1 VTCLGFQNVPICAK
15 CGKENPDEARFC
27 LACGTPFE
35 AEPTRLREE
44 RKVVTVLFCDLVGF
58 TSRSEQL
65 DPEEVSATLAPYHAR
80 LRATLERYGGTV
92 EKFIGDAVMAVFG
105 APVAHEDDPER
116 AVRAALAI
124 RDELR
129 EDEMLDV
136 RIAVNTGEAL
146 VRLGARPQEGETMVT
161 GDVVNTAARLESAAP
176 VNGILVGEATHR
188 ATRAVIDYGDAEPVS
203 AKGKADPIP
212 VWEALEARSRC
223 GADARQQGRTPL
235 VGRRRELD
243 LLWDAL
249 QRAREEREPQLVT
262 LVGVPG
268 IGKSRL
274 VWELFQRVDANPEF
288 VTWRQGRSLPYG
300 EGVSFWALAE
310 MVKAQAGILESDS
323 VAEAAQKLEAAIA
336 RLDVQGNEDWLLRHL
351 RPLVG
356 LESDAP
362 PADAAEAF
370 GAWRRVFEALA
381 EQQSLVL
388 VFEDL
393 HWADEGLLDFV
404 DELVDTAIGAPLLVL
419 GTARPELMSR
429 RSGWGGGKANALTI
443 SLSPLSDEDTARLAN
458 AVLERTVVPAEL
470 QAALL
475 ARAGGNPLF
484 AEEFA
489 RLAAEH
495 EGDVEL
501 PDTVQALIAARL
513 DSLPDVE
520 KELLQTAS
528 VIGKVFWVG
537 ALGEHASHEQLAALE
552 RKDFIRR
559 ERRSSVAD
567 ETEYA
572 FRHVLTRDVAYSQI
586 PRAGRAQRHQAT
598 ASWIESLS
606 PDRAEDRAEMLAH
619 HYVSALEYARTTGG
633 ESDVLV
639 ERARLALREAGD
651 RAMALAAPSAAS
663 RYYREA
669 LELWPADDPD
679 RSRLLLAAGR
689 AASLGEGGGAEE
701 LDSARE
707 ALAAGGD
714 VEGAAEAEALLGD
727 LLWRRG
733 DREGSTRHVRHA
745 HELIADR
752 PASRAKAFVLTVAS
766 GNAMVAGEDD
776 KAAEIAW
783 EVKRLGETLGLDEAL
798 VHALGTLGSVHS
810 HRGDR
815 AALRFFDEALT
826 IAQRSRTPVILR
838 TYANLAV
845 THAAFGELLRGRQ
858 VLHEGL
864 AVAETFG
871 ETKNWR
877 WLRGQL
883 PFSEFIFGRW
893 GDALRAAESFLGERE
908 RLGTHYL
915 ESNAHLVRGQ
925 IRLARDDVDGALE
938 DVAAALA
945 LARDAG
951 DPQAL
956 NPALAVTASLYA
968 EAGLHGKA
976 SACAEELLTRW
987 EAADDRT
994 PLYGSPLLAWV
1005 LSSPGDRERL
1015 ATLLERRKDMA
1026 VPWNR
1031 AAESIVRGDP
1041 LGAAEI
1047 LADAGDATEEAYAR
1061 LRAAEQLVEEGRRA
1075 EANGQLQ
1082 KALAFYRS
1090 VGATRYIRQG
1100 ERLLAASA

>member
-1 VTCLGFQNVPICAK
+1 VPICAE
-15 CGKENPDEARFC
+15 CGKENPAEARFC
-27 LACGTPFE
+27 LACGTAFE
-35 AEPTRLREE
+35 TEPTPAREE

-65 DPEEVSATLAPYHAR
+65 DPEEVSAMLAPYHAR
-80 LRATLERYGGTV
+80 LRAELERYGGTV

-129 EDEMLDV
+129 EEGRLDV

-146 VRLGARPQEGETMVT
+146 VRLGARPQEGEGMVA
-161 GDVVNTAARLESAAP
+161 GDVVNTAARLQAAAP
-176 VNGILVGEATHR
+176 VNGILVGQATYR
-188 ATRAVIDYGDAEPVS
+188 ATERVIDYREAEPVT
-203 AKGKADPIP
+203 AKGKADPVP
-212 VWEALEARSRC
+212 VWEAAEARSRF
-223 GADARQQGRTPL
+223 GVDVRQQGRTPL
-235 VGRRRELD
+235 VGRKRELD

-274 VWELFQRVDANPEF
+274 VWELFQRVDAEPEF

-300 EGVSFWALAE
+300 EGVSFWALSE

-323 VAEAAQKLEAAIA
+323 VAQAAEKLEAAIA
-336 RLDVQGNEDWLLRHL
+336 TLDVQGNEDWLLRHL

-356 LESDAP
+356 LETDAP
-362 PADAAEAF
+362 SADAAEPF
-370 GAWRRVFEALA
+370 GAWRRFFEALA
-381 EQQSLVL
+381 DEQPLVL

-404 DELVDTAIGAPLLVL
+404 DELVDAVRGAPLLVV

-470 QAALL
+470 QSALL

-489 RLAAEH
+489 RLAAER

-513 DSLPDVE
+513 DSLPDAE
-520 KELLQTAS
+520 KDLLQTAA

-537 ALGEHASHEQLAALE
+537 ALGERATHEQLPALE

-586 PRAGRAQRHQAT
+586 PRAGRAQKHQAT
-598 ASWIESLS
+598 AAWIESLS

-619 HYVSALEYARTTGG
+619 HYVSALEYARPTAG
-633 ESDVLV
+633 ESDALV
-639 ERARLALREAGD
+639 GRARLALREAGD
-651 RAMALAAPSAAS
+651 RAMALSALSAAA
-663 RYYREA
+663 RYYRGA
-669 LELWPADDPD
+669 LELWPPEDADRP
-679 RSRLLLAAGR
+679 RLLLAAGQ
-689 AASLGEGGGAEE
+689 AASQGEGAGAEE
-701 LDSARE
+701 LESARE
-707 ALAAGGD
+707 ALAAAGD
-714 VEGAAEAEALLGD
+714 VEGAAEAEALLGS
-727 LLWRRG
+727 LHWRRG
-733 DREGSTRHVRHA
+733 DRERATRHVGHA
-745 HELIADR
+745 HELVADL
-752 PASRAKAFVLTVAS
+752 PPSRAKTFVLTVAS
-766 GNAMVAGEDD
+766 GTAMVAGEDD
-776 KAAEIAW
+776 KAAELAR
-783 EVKRLGETLGLDEAL
+783 EVVRLGEALGLDELRVQAL
-798 VHALGTLGSVHS
+798 TTLGSVYS
-810 HRGDR
+810 HDGDR
-815 AALRFFDEALT
+815 GAFQFFAEALT
-826 IAQRSRTPVILR
+826 IAEASRTPAILR

-845 THAAFGELLRGRQ
+845 AHFVWGEIQQAREVLRR
-858 VLHEGL
+858 GL
-864 AVAETFG
+864 ELAESFG
-871 ETKNWR
+871 ETQNGR
-877 WLRGQL
+877 WLRGLL
-883 PFSEFIFGRW
+883 PYSEFALGNW
-893 GDALRAAESFLGERE
+893 DAAVRAAESFLGERE

-915 ESNAHLVRGQ
+915 QRDAHEVRAE
-925 IRLARDDVDGALE
+925 IRLARDDVGGALE
-938 DVAAALA
+938 DVGAALT
-945 LARDAG
+945 LGRDAG

-956 NPALAVTASLYA
+956 YPALATAAFVYA
-968 EAGLHGKA
+968 NSGEGEKY
-976 SACAEELLTRW
+976 SACAEELLTMW
-987 EAADDRT
+987 EATENRT
-994 PLYGSPLLAWV
+994 PLYGSPLLAFA
-1005 LSSPGDRERL
+1005 LSSDRDRERL
-1015 ATLLERRKDMA
+1015 ANQLERRREMIF
-1026 VPWNR
+1026 PWYR
-1031 AAESIVRGDP
+1031 VAESVIHDDF

-1047 LADAGDATEEAYAR
+1047 YAGAGDVTGEAYAR
-1061 LRAAEQLVEEGRRA
+1061 LRAAGQLVGEGRRS
-1075 EANGQLQ
+1075 EADQQLQ
-1082 KALAFYRS
+1082 RALAFYRS
-1090 VGATRYIRQG
+1090 VGATRYIREG
-1100 ERLLAASA
+1100 EHLLAESA